1 MSKIYVCDDDP
12 VILMMVSRILGKT
25 HEIMTSQTRDGLLE
39 LLAAG
44 KPDIILLDFLMPEG
58 DGLEFISILREKG
71 YYPEIPVVIVTGDR
85 DLSLEVKC
93 MNEGVEDF
101 IQKPFV
107 PDVLMNRVQQVIDRI
122 NS

>member
-85 DLSLEVKC
+85 DLSLEAKC
-93 MNEGVEDF
+93 MNEGVGDF